1 MAHPVTF
8 CRYRATDY
16 GPVASL
22 WTRINRQLAPPGMEE
37 LFERYIAMTIDG
49 ELRQLAEV
57 FSEAKRN
64 AFWVV
69 ESANEIV
76 GSFGIEGRSVNDTEL
91 RRMYLDEGYRGL
103 GIAQR
108 MLDCAEAEARSL
120 GFTKMIVS
128 TAQIQKAADRFYR
141 KSGFQ
146 QIRTE
151 VAETMTAKQ
160 AGGGLTRFHFEKAAL
175 RSRRRFG
182 RVHRV
187 VYAGRIL
194 KGSKVSELPVQFPTK
209 FEFFINLKAAK
220 ALVHFSWNI

>member
-1 MAHPVTF
+1 MAHSVTF
-8 CRYRATDY
+8 RRYQATDY
-16 GPVASL
+16 SPVASL
-22 WTRINRQLAPPGMEE
+22 WTRINRELAPVGMET
-37 LFERYIAMTIDG
+37 LFEQYIALTIDG
-49 ELRQLAEV
+49 ELKQLLNV
-57 FSEAKRN
+57 FSEARRN

-76 GSFGIEGRSVNDTEL
+76 GSFGIESSSVNDTLL

-108 MLDCAEAEARSL
+108 MLDCAQAKARAL

-151 VAETMTAKQ
+151 VAEKMTTKQ
-160 AGGGLTRFHFEKAAL
+160 AGGGLTRFYFEKVL
-175 RSRRRFG
+175 
-182 RVHRV
+182 
-187 VYAGRIL
+187 
-194 KGSKVSELPVQFPTK
+194 
-209 FEFFINLKAAK
+209 
-220 ALVHFSWNI
+220 